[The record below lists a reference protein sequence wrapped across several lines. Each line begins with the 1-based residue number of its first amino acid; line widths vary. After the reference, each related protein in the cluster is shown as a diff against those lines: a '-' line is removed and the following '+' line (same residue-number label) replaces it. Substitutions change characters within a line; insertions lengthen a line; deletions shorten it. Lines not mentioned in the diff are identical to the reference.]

1 MDSPYLERFPIA
13 SDTLISASDSR
24 FLVSSKLLSNV
35 DSVSI
40 FLIESFRICSTLV
53 ISFDCRQSM
62 RLLIPLLIF
71 SILLIFLNSLLSESY
86 SPDVKASSSSSFNW
100 KLSKSIL
107 SSLLVLPSIILE
119 SRSESSF
126 HSLKILFILFL
137 VAESPPK

>member
-35 DSVSI
+35 ASVSI
-40 FLIESFRICSTLV
+40 FLIESFSICSTLV
-53 ISFDCRQSM
+53 ISFDCKQSM

-86 SPDVKASSSSSFNW
+86 SPDINASSSSSFNW

-119 SRSESSF
+119 S
-126 HSLKILFILFL
+126 
-137 VAESPPK
+137 